1 MKPFLTQTQKQK
13 QYIYLVQSNHSID
26 GGKLPLFCDHK
37 TEDSF
42 TCPKSNKHVNGV
54 WYITT
59 VHYRMLV
66 HTIILVS
73 IFPNQRTWS
82 ENILYF
88 DRGTEKLQTTKSDE
102 KV

>member
-54 WYITT
+54 RAAKVMCTK
-59 VHYRMLV
+59 
-66 HTIILVS
+66 S
-73 IFPNQRTWS
+73 AAC
-82 ENILYF
+82 
-88 DRGTEKLQTTKSDE
+88 TEK
-102 KV
+102 